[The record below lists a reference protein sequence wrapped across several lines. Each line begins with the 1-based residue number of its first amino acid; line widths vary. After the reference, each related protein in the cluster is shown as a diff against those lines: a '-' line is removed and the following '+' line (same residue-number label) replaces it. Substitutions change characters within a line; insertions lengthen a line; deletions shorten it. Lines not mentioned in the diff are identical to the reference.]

1 MVVAKPEGP
10 KFLGFE
16 AQRFLASCLDE
27 SYDLYAYFEDDLIIL
42 DPGFFRKIDWFRG
55 QAGDECVLLPHRIEF
70 SSVPDVVD
78 RFFIDGPMS
87 DEDLRRVINPSPA
100 IALPIQVGLYILSSP
115 QSSFWL
121 LCVAVHNCSF
131 DATGLVAR
139 R

>member
-87 DEDLRRVINPSPA
+87 DEDLRRVIPNPSPA
-100 IALPIQVGLYILSSP
+100 IGSPLSRWDCI
-115 QSSFWL
+115 F
-121 LCVAVHNCSF
+121 
-131 DATGLVAR
+131 
-139 R
+139 